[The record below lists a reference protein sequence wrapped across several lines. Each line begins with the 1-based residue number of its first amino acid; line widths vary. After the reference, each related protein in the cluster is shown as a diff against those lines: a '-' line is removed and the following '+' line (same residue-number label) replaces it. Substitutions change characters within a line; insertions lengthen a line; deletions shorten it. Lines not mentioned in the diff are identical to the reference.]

1 MILRP
6 TELTAL
12 WYCRAEGHSH
22 EGGTVLKRIRTLK
35 MANKFN
41 NIVGIALHIQRRV
54 AR

>member
-1 MILRP
+1 MILIP

-12 WYCRAEGHSH
+12 WYFIAEGQSH
-22 EGGTVLKRIRTLK
+22 QGETVLKRMRILK

-41 NIVGIALHIQRRV
+41 NIAGTTLHIQRSV